1 MPPPSSAQKDN
12 QPPAALTAIAARGFA
27 VGAARFGCISLVA
40 HILLSRIH
48 PVYRGLTV
56 QFKTFIQ
63 LSTMTLGGCIFAEK
77 RVTEYNDYI
86 RRRNRS
92 LDRSARAWNEELEI
106 RYRVE
111 QQREM
116 LESGE
121 KG

>member
-1 MPPPSSAQKDN
+1 MPPPSSAQKDI